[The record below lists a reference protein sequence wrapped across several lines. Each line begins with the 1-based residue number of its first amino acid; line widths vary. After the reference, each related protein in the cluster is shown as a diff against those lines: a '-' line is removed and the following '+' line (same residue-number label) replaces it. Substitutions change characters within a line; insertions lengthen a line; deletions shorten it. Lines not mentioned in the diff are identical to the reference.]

1 MMLFPTAVSS
11 QCRVLNVSTAIC
23 SINGECHLEHGIC
36 LPLCGFG
43 EWWELILFILSWGF
57 FGFGV
62 FFCGDGWG
70 GFLSVMEQMRHRQQ
84 ICLELS
90 VALWQILRE
99 PFSPCSEPPVAE

>member
-1 MMLFPTAVSS
+1 MSASLWFWGVVGVDS
-11 QCRVLNVSTAIC
+11 VYFEL
-23 SINGECHLEHGIC
+23 
-36 LPLCGFG
+36 GF
-43 EWWELILFILSWGF
+43 F